1 MTAVTQIPA
10 EDAGVLDRLTA
21 RDGADARVLIR
32 GASVVSMDAEVG
44 DLARGDILVAGGRI
58 EAVGDDL
65 SAAAA
70 DGQAIAF
77 DATGTIA
84 IPGLQDTHRHS
95 WQAQMRRL
103 RPDGDLGGYIE
114 LLHFRIGPAYRP
126 EDVYV
131 GNLLAAAGALD
142 AGVTCMLDFSHLTLA
157 PAYSDAAIRGLRE
170 AGIRGVFVSAPPV
183 SGDGMA
189 WHSDLRRLRAEQLP
203 SDDDLVTMRMG
214 MYSTIGEIVQP
225 PKGLSPENL
234 RLARELGVDVTV
246 DAVFGANAGAEIEA
260 LSAAGEL
267 HDDMTFIH
275 CQSIGEAAW
284 RAIASSGAS
293 VALAV
298 TSDALLGCEEAVPP
312 IQQAIEHGIAPG
324 LSVDVECCLTS
335 DMFSQMQATLTIQR
349 MLAYQRRHLHGTPAD
364 EPPLLRARDVLEYAT
379 IAGARANGVAR
390 VAGSLTPGKAADI
403 VLVRADD
410 IGSMPLNNAVATVV
424 LGADTRSVDTV
435 LVQGRPRKWR
445 GRLVDIDR
453 DALLRKVIAS
463 RDAVL
468 ERAGYDLDVTL

>member
-1 MTAVTQIPA
+1 MTIATHDQ
-10 EDAGVLDRLTA
+10 GVLDRLTA
-21 RDGADARVLIR
+21 QDRTDARVLIR
-32 GASVVSMDAEVG
+32 GASVVSMDPTVG
-44 DLARGDILVAGGRI
+44 DLARGDILLAGGKI
-58 EAVGDDL
+58 EAVAPDL
-65 SAAAA
+65 AEAAA
-70 DGQAIAF
+70 DGQAIEV

-114 LLHFRIGPAYRP
+114 LLHFRIGPAYQP

-131 GNLLAAAGALD
+131 GNLLAAVGALD

-157 PAYSDAAIRGLRE
+157 PSYSDAAIRGLRD
-170 AGIRGVFVSAPPV
+170 AGIRGVFVSGPPV
-183 SGDGMA
+183 SGDGVA
-189 WHSDLRRLRAEQLP
+189 WYRDLRRLRAEQLP
-203 SDDDLVTMRMG
+203 SDEDLVTMRMG
-214 MYSTIGEIVQP
+214 AYSTIGEIVQP
-225 PKGLSPENL
+225 PKGLSPDNL
-234 RLARELGVDVTV
+234 RLAGELGVKVTV

-260 LSAAGEL
+260 LGAAGEL
-267 HDDMTFIH
+267 HDGITFIH
-275 CQSIGEAAW
+275 CQSIGEPAW

-312 IQQAIEHGIAPG
+312 IQQAIDFGIAPG

-349 MLAYQRRHLHGTPAD
+349 MLAYQWHHAHGA
-364 EPPLLRARDVLEYAT
+364 PPDALRLLRARDVLEYAT
-379 IAGARANGVAR
+379 VAGARANGVGH

-410 IGSMPLNNAVATVV
+410 IGNMPLNNAVATVV
-424 LGADTRSVDTV
+424 LGADTRHVDTV
-435 LVQGRPRKWR
+435 FVQGRPRKWR
-445 GRLVDIDR
+445 GRLVDVDR
-453 DALLRKVIAS
+453 EALLRKVTAS